1 MNAPQDKLWTQSFIT
16 LTVSY
21 LFLFLCLHMLLT
33 PFPAYVKE
41 QFHPGDFTLSLVTS
55 LFALSAIATRFAA
68 AALLRKVRR
77 NTLLFIGIVL
87 AGVTTLLYPYAVS
100 MTQLLVL
107 RVSFGVGFGIA
118 STILPTIVSQIIP
131 KDRMGEGIGYFGL
144 STSIAMSVGPMV
156 GLSVLQAYGFKSLSI
171 IGTVFAFALIP
182 LLLFSRSL
190 PAQGSSST
198 QAVAGSSE
206 HIPAGSKRHIGYM
219 LFPAL
224 LNMLL
229 SISYGG
235 LLGFLALYGQ
245 EKHLD
250 QIGLFFLFIAGT
262 VLVIRPLAGR
272 IFDRRGPALVL
283 IPAALVTITSMIVL
297 SYVDAM
303 LPVILSALL
312 YGLGYGAIQSTTQAW
327 VIREAPPGQHTLA
340 NSLYYNSIDLGVATG
355 SMLLGLIASASGYS
369 VMYRWSAGVMVLFLL
384 IFVVQQWAA
393 RSGSTRMPSKAS

>member
-1 MNAPQDKLWTQSFIT
+1 MNTHQDKLWTQSFIT

-55 LFALSAIATRFAA
+55 LFALAAIASRFAT
-68 AALLRKVRR
+68 AALLRKVTR
-77 NTLLFIGIVL
+77 NTLLLIGIVL
-87 AGVTTLLYPYAVS
+87 AALTTLLYPYAAS
-100 MTQLLVL
+100 MSQLLVL
-107 RVSFGVGFGIA
+107 RVVFGVGFGIA

-131 KDRMGEGIGYFGL
+131 QNRMGEGIGYFGL

-156 GLSVLQAYGFKSLSI
+156 GLTVLHDYGFTSLSI
-171 IGTVFAFALIP
+171 MGTVFALALIP
-182 LLLFSRSL
+182 LLLTSRSL
-190 PAQGSSST
+190 PAPT
-198 QAVAGSSE
+198 DRPVQADLSSE
-206 HIPAGSKRHIGYM
+206 ASAHAKRRVGKM
-219 LFPAL
+219 LFPAV

-229 SISYGG
+229 SVSYGG

-262 VLVIRPLAGR
+262 VLVIRPISGR
-272 IFDRRGPALVL
+272 MFDRKGPAPVL
-283 IPAALVTITSMIVL
+283 IPAALVTIASMVIL
-297 SYVDAM
+297 SVADSM

-327 VIREAPPGQHTLA
+327 VIREAAPEQHSLA
-340 NSLYYNSIDLGVATG
+340 NSLYYNAIDLGVAAG
-355 SMLLGLIASASGYS
+355 SMLLGLVASAQGYS
-369 VMYRWSAGVMVLFLL
+369 VMYRWSAGVMVLFL
-384 IFVVQQWAA
+384 IVFVVQQWMG
-393 RSGSTRMPSKAS
+393 RSRRRQAPGRAS